1 MEDLQKLG
9 LFHGKKKNAMSLQV
23 CSKSGDIIEPKLVPQ
38 WYVKC
43 DDVSKRLIEVVENG
57 EMTLVP
63 NNHVKVWK
71 NFMKNSE
78 DWCISR
84 QLYWGHRIPAYRVK
98 LSSGEFIRENEEDKW
113 FVGRTLIDIE
123 NQVKLITDKEFTL
136 V

>member
-1 MEDLQKLG
+1 M
-9 LFHGKKKNAMSLQV
+9 
-23 CSKSGDIIEPKLVPQ
+23 VPQ

-84 QLYWGHRIPAYRVK
+84 QLYWGHRIPAYRV
-98 LSSGEFIRENEEDKW
+98 
-113 FVGRTLIDIE
+113 
-123 NQVKLITDKEFTL
+123 
-136 V
+136 